1 MVVKAISGA
10 DNNRVQ
16 TVHQKTV
23 SDGTKGFMLGAC
35 AGVIEGYTRKSWL
48 TKDAPSDTFV
58 KNVSK
63 DLETTLQPKE
73 HKELEKVTAFFKQL
87 TNYRTDVYEMRGR
100 IEDSTELTNALNKHE
115 GESTKD
121 ALDRIFSNP
130 DKLQVKQELRDLQ
143 NRTQVDKKVDIY
155 TARTIANA
163 NFDTKTKSLKQATG
177 TSDEVFGILKSAARR
192 IKVKTAVQHGVI
204 GGFLVGTAGLLLGAQ
219 VNSKKDR

>member
-1 MVVKAISGA
+1 MVVKAISSA

-23 SDGTKGFMLGAC
+23 SDGVKGFMIGTGA
-35 AGVIEGYTRKSWL
+35 GLIEGYARKSWL

-58 KNVSK
+58 KKVSK
-63 DLETTLQPKE
+63 DLETTLQPQE
-73 HKELEKVTAFFKQL
+73 HKELEKVNAFFKQL
-87 TNYRTDVYEMRGR
+87 TNYRTDIYEMRGR

-143 NRTQVDKKVDIY
+143 NRTQVDKKVSIY
-155 TARTIANA
+155 TARKITNA
-163 NFDTKTKSLKQATG
+163 NFDTKTKSLKQTAG
-177 TSDEVFGILKSAARR
+177 TSDEVFDILKSVARR

-219 VNSKKDR
+219 VNNKKDK